1 MFANHWFGSKDR
13 GSTHGYRPSLG
24 DVPANRRLEIIMPNI
39 AHQNNAQIDRVHSD
53 AICEE
58 IRERLSAALVPQ
70 HNDLPPRLLALMDT
84 LRRLKA

>member
-1 MFANHWFGSKDR
+1 
-13 GSTHGYRPSLG
+13 
-24 DVPANRRLEIIMPNI
+24 MPNI